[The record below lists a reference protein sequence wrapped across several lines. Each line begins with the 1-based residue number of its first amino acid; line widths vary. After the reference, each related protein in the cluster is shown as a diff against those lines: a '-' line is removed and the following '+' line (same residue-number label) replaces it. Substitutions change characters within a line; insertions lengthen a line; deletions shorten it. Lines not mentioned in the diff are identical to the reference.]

1 VLGTVLVFFSV
12 EGQHKVPL
20 VRRMG
25 DGQPIFASQ
34 HSMVRSYFSSFWV
47 VGPIFVRSI
56 WLMVNF
62 ENRDL

>member
-1 VLGTVLVFFSV
+1 
-12 EGQHKVPL
+12 VPL